1 MIGYL
6 VKDIRP
12 LVLVMPKMSG
22 YVKTFKVKDKT
33 NKLMLF
39 RINDKKLLEKYNT
52 ISTKIENLKN
62 IELNILPI
70 YDDRY
75 IKTILRT
82 EVDNVYTNFRVLNV
96 PENDIEGESF
106 FVISIDSLLVYENI
120 YYL

>member
-52 ISTKIENLKN
+52 IWTKIENLKN
-62 IELNILPI
+62 IVLNILPI

>member
-33 NKLMLF
+33 NKLMFF

-52 ISTKIENLKN
+52 IWTKIENLKN
-62 IELNILPI
+62 IVLNILPI